1 VSVSGCTISG
11 LLRPETEALK
21 SHPMMQQYKMLGI
34 YHGTLLETPAA
45 LDFSGG
51 WLPNLAYFQPSELL
65 HITSLQG
72 KPIR

>member
-1 VSVSGCTISG
+1 
-11 LLRPETEALK
+11 
-21 SHPMMQQYKMLGI
+21 MMQQYKMLGI